1 MFAPPTNPIE
11 QAIALLADG
20 VGDLAG
26 SSPAELGELLAAV
39 QELRSRAELRA
50 WQLAGAFDAKA
61 GWADDGAVSCA
72 SWLRHRTGIPAG
84 EASAVVR
91 SGRRL
96 RSLPVTEAAV
106 EDGRLSSAKAR
117 IVTRTLTDSTTG
129 VFADQ
134 EADLVDQLC
143 DLPAA
148 DCATV
153 MRYFQHLN
161 EPEPE
166 TPETA
171 REVHLSR
178 SFEGTYALSGTLD
191 AEGGATLGKALDASS
206 RRASATTATSPAPCR
221 SPAAAPTPSSRWPA
235 APSAPTPNRP
245 HRPERRSRLPCP
257 STSSSTTTP
266 ST

>member
-1 MFAPPTNPIE
+1 M
-11 QAIALLADG
+11 
-20 VGDLAG
+20 
-26 SSPAELGELLAAV
+26 
-39 QELRSRAELRA
+39 
-50 WQLAGAFDAKA
+50 
-61 GWADDGAVSCA
+61 
-72 SWLRHRTGIPAG
+72 
-84 EASAVVR
+84 VR

-96 RSLPVTEAAV
+96 RSLPATEAAV
-106 EDGRLSSAKAR
+106 EAGRLSSAKAR
-117 IVTRTLTDSTTG
+117 IVTRTLTDSTVG

-143 DLPAA
+143 ELPAA

-153 MRYFQHLN
+153 MRYFQQLN
-161 EPEPE
+161 EPEPDQ
-166 TPETA
+166 PETA

-178 SFEGTYALSGTLD
+178 TFDGTYALAGTLD
-191 AEGGATLGKALDASS
+191 AKAAAPPSARPSTPSS

-245 HRPERRSRLPCP
+245 HRPELRSRLPCP